1 MNPIAEDILMHY
13 GVKFRS
19 GRYPWGSGDTP
30 YQHGEDFLARVEEL
44 KKQGFK
50 ENAESIKREF
60 GITMK
65 QYRNEK
71 ALAQYERDS
80 LLIDRAKSLS
90 EDGLG
95 PTEIGRRMGR
105 SESTVRGW
113 LEPNSDAKIKEC
125 VALIDHIRT
134 QVDKNKMVDVGKG
147 VDKELHISEERLDLA
162 LHALQREGYPV
173 YNRRVEQSTNAGF
186 QTTNKIICSPGTE
199 YAEVYKP
206 GADIHPLNEE
216 HYVAKEGGTKFKK
229 FEYPASMDSSRIKIR
244 YVDEVGPDGFT
255 GGDKDGTVEIRRGV
269 KDVSLGNDHY
279 AQVRILVDGTHYVKG
294 MAVHTD
300 DEMPEGVD
308 IIFNTNKPSTK
319 SKMEVLKEIDKK
331 NPDNPFG
338 ALIMPEG
345 QSYYTDENGK
355 EQLSLINK
363 KSSEGDWSE
372 WQDALPSQF
381 LGKQSLALINKQLD
395 LAKTDKRAEFEEIC
409 ALENPTIKK
418 YFLAK
423 FADECDSAA
432 VHLKAAALPGQKYHV
447 ILPINTLKDNEV
459 FAPQYENGTKL
470 ALIRYPHAGTFEI
483 PVLTV
488 NNKNALGSKW
498 IGKQSIDAVGI
509 NKKIADQLS
518 GADFDGDTVM
528 CIPTHDPTGKV
539 KVVHRPPLQDLEG
552 FDPKL
557 AYPAV
562 EGMRYMKDPATGK
575 DNTQMEMG
583 KISNLITDMTLNG
596 ASEDELA
603 RAVRHSMV
611 VIDAGK
617 HKLDYKKSEKDND
630 IKSLRATY
638 QIKVMDN
645 GEIKYGGASTLLSRA
660 KSEVSVLKRQG
671 SPKINIKGTDW
682 YDPTKPEG
690 ANVYKLA
697 DDLYYP
703 EDRHYDKN
711 TGMQTLR
718 TTNGKKLSYNTK
730 DPAAVEKYALL
741 EEKDPKTGKY
751 APVLTTDPATGEPAY
766 SNKDRTIFYRAKAR
780 TQKSTAM
787 METDDAL
794 SLLSPKGDVKEK
806 AYANYANEMKALA
819 NEARKTLYFEKDIQV
834 NKEAKK
840 TYANEIATLKASLN
854 EALKNAPR
862 ERYAQRQA
870 DAAGALMKLDDPN
883 IKAKELSKRKT
894 QVLQNARAE
903 VGSVSRKDRNI
914 DISDRE
920 WEAIQAGAIGA
931 STLNAILA
939 NTDIDKLR
947 ERATPKATT
956 TVTQNQISRMKAL
969 AASNYSLEEI
979 AKKMGKSPS
988 TVSKY
993 LKGVK

>member
-13 GVKFRS
+13 GIKFRS
-19 GRYPWGSGDTP
+19 GRYPWGSGDNP

-44 KKQGFK
+44 KKNGFK

-80 LLIDRAKSLS
+80 LLIDRARSLKD
-90 EDGLG
+90 DGLG
-95 PTEIGRRMGR
+95 PTEIGRQLGR

-125 VALIDHIRT
+125 VGLIDHIRE

-147 VDKELHISEERLDLA
+147 VDKELHISEERLELA
-162 LHALQREGYPV
+162 LHALQREGYPI
-173 YNRRVEQSTNAGF
+173 YNKRVEQSTNAGF
-186 QTTNKIICSPGTE
+186 QTTNKIICTPGTE
-199 YAEVYKP
+199 YKEVYKP
-206 GADIHPLNEE
+206 DADIHPLNED
-216 HYVAKEGGTKFKK
+216 HYVAKDGGRTFKK
-229 FEYPASMDSSRIKIR
+229 FEYPSSLDSSRVK
-244 YVDEVGPDGFT
+244 VLLADDVGLDGLR
-255 GGDKDGTVEIRRGV
+255 GAEKDGLVEIRRGV
-269 KDVSLGNDHY
+269 KDLSLGGDHY
-279 AQVRILVDGTHYVKG
+279 AQVRILVDDTKYIKG
-294 MAVHTD
+294 MAVYSD
-300 DEMPEGVD
+300 NIPEGVD
-308 IIFNTNKPSTK
+308 IVFNSSKYDINKA
-319 SKMEVLKEIDKK
+319 LKPIDDK

-345 QSYYTDENGK
+345 QSYYKDENGK
-355 EQLSLINK
+355 EHLSPINK
-363 KSSEGDWSE
+363 KSTEGDWSE
-372 WQDALPSQF
+372 WQDTLPSQF

-447 ILPINTLKDNEV
+447 IIPINTLKDNEV

-470 ALIRYPHAGTFEI
+470 ALVRYPHAGTFEI
-483 PVLTV
+483 PILTV
-488 NNKNALGSKW
+488 NNKNGLATKV

-509 NKKIADQLS
+509 NKKVADQLS

-528 CIPTHDPTGKV
+528 CIPTHDSTGKV
-539 KVVHRPPLQDLEG
+539 KVVNRPTLEGLEG
-552 FDPKL
+552 FDPRL
-557 AYPAV
+557 SYPAV
-562 EGMRYMKDPATGK
+562 EGMRYMKDPVTGK

-583 KISNLITDMTLNG
+583 KISNLITDMTING

-630 IKSLRATY
+630 IKSLRASY
-638 QIKVMDN
+638 QVKINED

-682 YDPTKPEG
+682 YDPSKPEG
-690 ANVYKLA
+690 ANIYKLA

-703 EDRHYDKN
+703 EDRHYDKT

-718 TTNGKKLSYNTK
+718 TTEGKKISYNTK
-730 DPAAVEKYALL
+730 DPAAVAKYALA

-751 APVLTTDPATGEPAY
+751 TPALTTDPKTGQPAF
-766 SNKDRTIFYRAKAR
+766 SNKDKTIFYRAKAR
-780 TQKSTAM
+780 LQKSTAM
-787 METDDAL
+787 METDDA
-794 SLLSPKGDVKEK
+794 SDLLSPKRDVKEK
-806 AYANYANEMKALA
+806 AYANYANNMKALA

-840 TYANEIATLKASLN
+840 IYANEIASLKASLN

-870 DAAGALMKLDDPN
+870 DIAGAQMKLEDPN

-894 QVLQNARAE
+894 QVLQNARTE
-903 VGSVSRKDRNI
+903 VGSVSRRDRNI
-914 DISDRE
+914 NISDRE

-947 ERATPKATT
+947 ERATPKATS
-956 TVTQNQISRMKAL
+956 TVSQNQISRMKAL
-969 AASNYSLEEI
+969 AASNYTLEEI
-979 AKKMGKSPS
+979 AKKLGKSPS